1 MNTSPT
7 FFDKELSWL
16 AFNERVLQEAADET
30 VPLIERI
37 RFLGIYSAN
46 LDEFFRV
53 RIADIRR
60 RAILEVA
67 HNSEQKP
74 NTLLHQKISEKVNCS
89 TIEFK
94 GIAEN
99 IFTQLADN
107 KIEILF
113 NENSSNNIESKLSYE
128 QKLWLEQYFDNRI
141 IRHITP
147 IVIHSKTHLS
157 NCIDDDG
164 IYFLVALHSIK
175 HISEKKQT
183 EQPKFALVKI
193 PRDEIQRFILIPEK
207 LCSENQPSQHQYI
220 MLLDDV
226 VHFFIEKL
234 FKGVFHYD
242 ELEAYSIKLTR
253 DAAYNLTDD
262 LDESLLDQMSKGL
275 KQRLKADVVRLVYDH
290 KMPQYMT
297 TFLRKALKIK
307 ELDNLVP
314 GIRYRHFKDFI
325 KFPSIGNKNLRK
337 VELPALTSSRFNA
350 YDSVFDAIKQQD
362 ILLYYPYHKFQH
374 FTEFVRQ
381 ASYDPLVKSIEIN
394 IYRVAKNSRI
404 IHSLIEAV
412 KNGKKV
418 TVVIE
423 LRARFDEQANIE
435 WAKIMKDAGIHVE
448 FGIEALK
455 IHAKLCLIT
464 RIENDQTVK
473 YAHIGTGNFHESNAR
488 VYTDFSLFTHHKEIC
503 QEVNHVFSFIS
514 HSYKRFRFNH
524 LIVSPLTARR
534 RLYQLIDHEIL
545 QAEQGNKAEI
555 ILKLNNL
562 VDKGLITKLY
572 SASNAKVNIRLIVR
586 GMCSLI
592 PGIKGM
598 SEKIKVI
605 SIVDQYLEHP
615 RIMVFHNQG
624 NKQVFI
630 TSADWMERNLDH
642 RVEVACPIYDETLKE
657 RILHTLELHF
667 KDNTKARRINRQQ
680 NNQYVTHH
688 NKDQVRSQI
697 SIYYYLQE
705 QEFLDLQQ
713 RVKSRLN
720 VKTGSTIDNDTFQ
733 NHE

>member
-1 MNTSPT
+1 MNTLPT

-53 RIADIRR
+53 RIAGIRR

-67 HNSEQKP
+67 QNSEQQP
-74 NTLLHQKISEKVNCS
+74 NRLLHQQIIEKVNCS
-89 TIEFK
+89 TAEFK
-94 GIAEN
+94 RVAEHV
-99 IFTQLADN
+99 FAQLADN
-107 KIEILF
+107 DIEILF
-113 NENSSNNIESKLSYE
+113 NNNKINSIESKLNYE

-164 IYFLVALHSIK
+164 IYFLVALRTN
-175 HISEKKQT
+175 EQALT
-183 EQPKFALVKI
+183 EQAQFALVEI
-193 PRDEIQRFILIPEK
+193 PREEIQRFILIPEK
-207 LCSENQPSQHQYI
+207 LFPEHKSSKNQYI

-234 FKGVFHYD
+234 FRGVFHYD
-242 ELEAYSIKLTR
+242 QLEAYSIKLTR
-253 DAAYNLTDD
+253 DAEYNLTDH

-290 KMPQYMT
+290 NMPQYMT

-325 KFPSIGNKNLRK
+325 QFPNIGNKNLEK
-337 VELPALTSSRFNA
+337 AELPALTSSRFSCF
-350 YDSVFDAIKQQD
+350 DSVFDAIQKHD
-362 ILLYYPYHKFQH
+362 ILLYYPYHKFRH

-381 ASYDPLVKSIEIN
+381 ASYDPLVKSIKIN

-435 WAKIMKDAGIHVE
+435 WAKVMKDAGIHVE
-448 FGIEALK
+448 FGIETLK

-464 RIENDQTVK
+464 RIENEQKVK

-488 VYTDFSLFTHHKEIC
+488 VYTDFSLFTQHKEIC
-503 QEVNHVFSFIS
+503 QEVNNVFSFIS

-534 RLYQLIDHEIL
+534 RLYQMIDHEI
-545 QAEQGNKAEI
+545 QNAEQGHKAEI

-572 SASNAKVNIRLIVR
+572 TASNAKVSIRLIVR

-592 PGIKGM
+592 PGVKGM

-605 SIVDQYLEHP
+605 SIVDQFLEHP
-615 RIMVFHNQG
+615 RVMVFHNQG
-624 NKQVFI
+624 NKHVFI

-642 RVEVACPIYDETLKE
+642 RVEVACPIYDESLKA
-657 RILHTLELHF
+657 RILKSLELHF
-667 KDNTKARRINRQQ
+667 KDNTRARIINRHQ
-680 NNQYVTHH
+680 NNRYVQQG
-688 NKDQVRSQI
+688 NKDKVRSQMA
-697 SIYYYLQE
+697 IYGYLQE
-705 QEFLDLQQ
+705 QEFLDQQ
-713 RVKSRLN
+713 ALIKLSN
-720 VKTGSTIDNDTFQ
+720 VRSESTINNDTFK